1 MANSRT
7 PGPLC
12 QSENPEII
20 DDGTMCRAKS
30 DPPGSVCSA
39 APWDLL
45 PAAEARNSAPPVSV
59 DDLFVMCMAPLKA
72 ATDAEIEAAAKEL
85 DVEPDLIRAVE
96 ATESAID
103 GRKSLSYQGRATIL
117 FERHKFRKFTGGLHD
132 AQPDLSN
139 QVQGG
144 YGSWSSQYPKLERA
158 FHLDEDA
165 ALKAASWGKYQ
176 ILGENYG
183 PCGYKSPRAFVEA
196 MINSE
201 QAQLDAFVS
210 FVKSKP
216 KIHQAL
222 KKKDWA
228 GFAKG
233 YNGPAYE
240 KNQYDQ
246 KLKSNYEKIH
256 KSKASGAAGNRLP

>member
-12 QSENPEII
+12 PSENPEII

-30 DPPGSVCSA
+30 DAPGSVCSA

-45 PAAEARNSAPPVSV
+45 PAAEPPSSAPAVSV
-59 DDLFVMCMAPLKA
+59 NDLFTMCMAPLKSA
-72 ATDAEIEAAAKEL
+72 SDDDIEDAAKEL
-85 DVEPDLIRAVE
+85 GVEPDLIRAVE

-103 GRKSLSYQGRATIL
+103 GQKTLSYQGRATIL
-117 FERHKFRKFTGGLHD
+117 FERHKFRGFTGGLHD
-132 AQPDLSN
+132 AQSDLSN
-139 QVQGG
+139 RAAGG
-144 YGSWSSQYPKLERA
+144 YGGWTSQYPKLERA

-165 ALKAASWGKYQ
+165 ALKATSWGKYQ
-176 ILGENYG
+176 ILGENYSA
-183 PCGYKSPRAFVEA
+183 CGYKSPREFVEA

-201 QAQLDAFVS
+201 QAQLDAFVA
-210 FVKSKP
+210 FVKSRP

-222 KKKDWA
+222 QKKDWA

-256 KSKASGAAGNRLP
+256 KSKASGAAGNRRP